1 MLQQGLICSSRS
13 PFLSLVLLVKKHDGI
28 WRFCVNYWDLNA
40 QNVKDK
46 FPILMVRMHLDD
58 IEKMSFHTHHDHFEF
73 LPIRASTFR
82 SFKIGISTV
91 TCPSII
97 YKEIEMLICDITC
110 GYLGHI
116 ISHDGVT
123 ATQSFS
129 DLKLALASAPVMQ
142 LPNFEDLFEVEC
154 DASGGGIGPFYSNT
168 FTLLLISADSWQYN
182 TQIAM
187 THDFSSTT
195 MDLQVKQGSQC
206 LIMTFGDSAASICYQ
221 PASFYSLR
229 LGQGGKCQQFAI
241 ISAYHDNTHEGI
253 QKTLHHIRVD
263 FYWQAM
269 KTSIVAYAD
278 ISMDFVEG
286 LPQSL
291 GKSILFVDV
300 DRFSMYAH
308 FIPMTHPYTTS
319 RVAHIFLRH
328 IVRLHGIPES
338 IVSDPNDVFTS
349 TFCRELF
356 HLYDTKLKF
365 SSSYHLQTDS
375 QTESTPF
382 SILYGRDPPLL
393 LSYTLGSTRVDSIDQ
408 ALIERDQVL
417 KNISDRLLKS
427 QVRMKDFYDEGQQD
441 IIYKEVA
448 YQLQLPTTAKL
459 HDVFHVSLL
468 KPFKGLP
475 PSLIPSLP
483 PVDNGWVILTPA
495 TVLCANRINN
505 QWEILVQWKDTG
517 QEAATWEQ
525 LANFKLVYP
534 TYELEDKLFLQ
545 RGGGGCRC

>member
-1 MLQQGLICSSRS
+1 MEYRADRLNKAANALSRRLETLPLLYAINQPRFILLDLVKEENAS
-13 PFLSLVLLVKKHDGI
+13 NSVLLDMHKQFIEGAMDSRWTI
-28 WRFCVNYWDLNA
+28 QDSLIYY
-40 QNVKDK
+40 K
-46 FPILMVRMHLDD
+46 FLFQPSSLYTMTTLM
-58 IEKMSFHTHHDHFEF
+58 K
-73 LPIRASTFR
+73 
-82 SFKIGISTV
+82 
-91 TCPSII
+91 
-97 YKEIEMLICDITC
+97 
-110 GYLGHI
+110 
-116 ISHDGVT
+116 
-123 ATQSFS
+123 
-129 DLKLALASAPVMQ
+129 
-142 LPNFEDLFEVEC
+142 
-154 DASGGGIGPFYSNT
+154 
-168 FTLLLISADSWQYN
+168 
-182 TQIAM
+182 
-187 THDFSSTT
+187 
-195 MDLQVKQGSQC
+195 
-206 LIMTFGDSAASICYQ
+206 
-221 PASFYSLR
+221 
-229 LGQGGKCQQFAI
+229 
-241 ISAYHDNTHEGI
+241 
-253 QKTLHHIRVD
+253 
-263 FYWQAM
+263 AM

-308 FIPMTHPYTTS
+308 FIPMAHPYTTS
-319 RVAHIFLRH
+319 KVAHIFLRH

-349 TFCRELF
+349 TFCHELF

-365 SSSYHLQTDS
+365 SSSYHPQIDS

-495 TVLCANRINN
+495 TVLCTNRINN

-525 LANFKLVYP
+525 LANFKLGFGGLLD
-534 TYELEDKLFLQ
+534 ELQ
-545 RGGGGCRC
+545 V